1 MANPVCILT
10 GAGRGIGRATAIE
23 LGRRGY
29 DVALVGR
36 SRDALDAVSA
46 ELPTDSLVL
55 PADVVEPDAVA
66 DAVAQALERYGR
78 VDAVVHCAGLA
89 PALSVDQTDPAT
101 WRAVIDTNL
110 SGAFYLARAAWAA
123 LGASGG
129 AIVNVGSE
137 ASRDPLPGFAA
148 YASAKAGLSMLTQV
162 LHREGRP
169 LGVRAY
175 CVAPAAV
182 ETGMFR
188 ALVSEAKYPSS
199 LTLDPADVARAIV
212 GCIAGDLRHASG
224 ETIYV
229 HKT

>member
-1 MANPVCILT
+1 MPTPVCILT

-23 LGRRGY
+23 LARRGY
-29 DVALVGR
+29 EIALLGR

-46 ELPTDSLVL
+46 ALTTDSLVL
-55 PADVVEPDAVA
+55 PTDVVEPDAVT
-66 DAVAQALERYGR
+66 DAVAQTLERFGR
-78 VDAVVHCAGLA
+78 INAVVHCAGLA
-89 PALSVDQTDPAT
+89 PALSIDQTDVAT

-110 SGAFYLARAAWAA
+110 SGAFYLAKAAWAA
-123 LGASGG
+123 LAASGG
-129 AIVNVGSE
+129 AVVNVGSE

-148 YASAKAGLSMLTQV
+148 YASAKAGLTMLTQV
-162 LHREGRP
+162 LHREGRA

-175 CVAPAAV
+175 CIAPAAV

-188 ALVSEAKYPSS
+188 ALVSEAQYPST

-212 GCIAGDLRHASG
+212 GCLVGDLRHASG